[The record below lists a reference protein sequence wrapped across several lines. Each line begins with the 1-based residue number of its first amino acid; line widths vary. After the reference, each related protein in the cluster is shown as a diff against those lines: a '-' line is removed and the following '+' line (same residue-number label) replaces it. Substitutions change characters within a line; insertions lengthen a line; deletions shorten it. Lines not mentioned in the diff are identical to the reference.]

1 MPSLLDR
8 LLDPEAMGTAARPGY
23 TVQEMFTAVRAD
35 LEDLLNTRLTVTD
48 LPPEFVE
55 THDSIVS
62 YGLPDLVSLEAITPQ
77 QRADIGRVIEGI
89 VQRFEPRLR
98 QIRATL
104 VGGADLK
111 ERSVRFHI
119 DARLNLDPA
128 PEVAF
133 ETILELTTG
142 HATVLSTESRS

>member
-23 TVQEMFTAVRAD
+23 TVQEMFAAVRTD

-48 LPPEFVE
+48 LPPEFVQ
-55 THDSIVS
+55 THDSVLC

-77 QRADIGRVIEGI
+77 QRSDIGRVIEAI
-89 VQRFEPRLR
+89 VQRYEPRLR
-98 QIRATL
+98 HVRATL
-104 VGGADLK
+104 VGGTDLK

-142 HATVLSTESRS
+142 HATVRPTES